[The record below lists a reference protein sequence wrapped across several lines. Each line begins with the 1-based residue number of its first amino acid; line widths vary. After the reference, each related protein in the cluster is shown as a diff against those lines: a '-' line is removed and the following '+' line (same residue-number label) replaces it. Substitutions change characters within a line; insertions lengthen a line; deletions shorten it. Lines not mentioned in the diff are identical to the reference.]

1 MAGDAG
7 PAAVTIHETDEP
19 GPKDN
24 VVQQTRWWHAIV
36 GSPVRLGLTAGLIA
50 VTVLLAL
57 DGWLAHRADQ
67 EHRQVLERTAFLE
80 AGRQAAL
87 DLTSV
92 EYTRVE
98 ADVQRILAAS
108 TGSFR
113 ADFERR
119 SPPFVEE
126 VLRTKSTSVGQ
137 IVEAAV
143 ESVAGEQAKV
153 IVAVKVTTTRDGS
166 SDQRVKSW
174 RMRVYVSRT
183 GAGFKVS
190 NVEMIS

>member
-19 GPKDN
+19 GTKDN

-67 EHRQVLERTAFLE
+67 EHRHVLERTAFLE

-153 IVAVKVTTTRDGS
+153 IVAVRVTTTRDGS

-174 RMRVYVSRT
+174 RMRVSVSRT

>member
-19 GPKDN
+19 GTKDN

-67 EHRQVLERTAFLE
+67 EHRHLLERTAFLE

-153 IVAVKVTTTRDGS
+153 IVAVRVTTTRDGS

-174 RMRVYVSRT
+174 RMRVSVSRT

>member
-67 EHRQVLERTAFLE
+67 EHRHLLERTAFLE

-137 IVEAAV
+137 IAEAAV

-174 RMRVYVSRT
+174 RMRVFVSRT
-183 GAGFKVS
+183 GAEFKVS